1 MSCLDC
7 HMPRVT
13 MGIDRYVRSHR
24 ISSPANRLMLAAAAP
39 SACNL
44 CHLDRSIRWTLEELH
59 VDPGN
64 LDAYGDP
71 DEAVGAVWLA
81 SKESDV
87 RVTAVMAYA
96 RSKKLGRYALA
107 DLLPL
112 LDDARPYVRTWTQFA
127 VEDILG
133 RKLDN
138 DEYDARAAS
147 QVRKVQI
154 QKLRH

>member
-1 MSCLDC
+1 
-7 HMPRVT
+7 
-13 MGIDRYVRSHR
+13 MGIDHYVRSHR
-24 ISSPANRLMLAAAAP
+24 ISSPANRMMLAAAAP
-39 SACNL
+39 NACNL
-44 CHLDRSIRWTLEELH
+44 CHLDRSIRWTLAELR

-81 SKESDV
+81 SNEPDV

-96 RSKKLGRYALA
+96 RSQLGRYALA

-112 LDDARPYVRTWTQFA
+112 LDDARPYVRTWTLFA

-133 RKLDN
+133 RKLRD
-138 DEYDARAAS
+138 DEYDPRAAS
-147 QVRKVQI
+147 NARKAQL
-154 QKLRH
+154 QKLRR